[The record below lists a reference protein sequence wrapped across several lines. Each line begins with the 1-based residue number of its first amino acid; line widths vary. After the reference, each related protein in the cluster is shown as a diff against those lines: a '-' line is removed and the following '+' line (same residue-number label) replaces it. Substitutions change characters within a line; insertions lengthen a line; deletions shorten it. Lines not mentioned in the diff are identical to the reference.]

1 MKQKGMKEEGK
12 EQLKML
18 CLLKMRYLTLKQ
30 VLREVKVLTIWIKRA
45 QVRTDNYEE
54 ASLDKTGDVKRM
66 KGN

>member
-1 MKQKGMKEEGK
+1 MKQKGMMEEGK